1 MSEKKFLDVLDPR
14 RFYLLLKRDLVLG
27 FRGLLVMIASV
38 GGAVFTLSVLY
49 MLFGKRDTEF
59 YSGFFGMLLFLG
71 GYIYTGSVFRELHQ
85 SGTGPHYLTLPGT
98 TLEKLASKLLTSSV
112 GYAAA
117 VLIILMAAAGVS
129 ELANRLLFGAGHGM
143 FNPFDAQVY
152 RSIAV
157 YLVTSSVFLLGSVWF
172 KKLAFIKTVFS
183 VSVLFIALT
192 VVMGVVLR
200 LLYAEISNSAFIPPE
215 NPELFG
221 RFFAKAIPE
230 QSSLAVM
237 WRNGVIPTVL
247 NVIFYGVMPAAC
259 WLIAYLRL
267 SETEA

>member
-1 MSEKKFLDVLDPR
+1 MGEKKILDVFDPR
-14 RFYLLLKRDLVLG
+14 RLFLLLKRDLVLG
-27 FRGLLVMIASV
+27 FRGLLVMIATV
-38 GGAVFTLSVLY
+38 GGAVFTLSVLS

-71 GYIYTGSVFRELHQ
+71 GYIYTSSIFRELHQ

-112 GYAAA
+112 GYAAG
-117 VLIILMAAAGVS
+117 VLIIICAAAGVS
-129 ELANRLLFGAGHGM
+129 ELANRVLFGAGHTM

-157 YLVTSSVFLLGSVWF
+157 YLVTSAVFLLGSVWF
-172 KKLAFIKTVFS
+172 KKLAFIKTALS

-192 VVMGVVLR
+192 IVMGVVLR
-200 LLYAEISNSAFIPPE
+200 LLYVEISNSAFIPPE

-221 RFFAKAIPE
+221 RFFARTIPE
-230 QSSLAVM
+230 QSSLVAM
-237 WRNGVIPTVL
+237 WKSGVIPTVL
-247 NVIFYGVMPAAC
+247 KVLFYGIMPAAC
-259 WLIAYLRL
+259 WLISYLRL

>member
-1 MSEKKFLDVLDPR
+1 MSNGKLLDVFDPR
-14 RFYLLLKRDLVLG
+14 RLFLLLKRDLVLG
-27 FRGLLVMIASV
+27 FRGLLVMIATV
-38 GGAVFTLSVLY
+38 GGAVFTLSVLS

-59 YSGFFGMLLFLG
+59 YSGFFGLLLFLG
-71 GYIYTGSVFRELHQ
+71 GYIYTSSIFRELHQ

-98 TLEKLASKLLTSSV
+98 TLEKFASKLLTSSV
-112 GYAAA
+112 GYAAG
-117 VLIILMAAAGVS
+117 VLIIISAAAGVS
-129 ELANRLLFGAGHGM
+129 ELANRVLFGAGHAM

-157 YLVTSSVFLLGSVWF
+157 YLVTSAVFLLGSVWF
-172 KKLAFIKTVFS
+172 KKLAFIKTALS
-183 VSVLFIALT
+183 VSVLFIVLT

-200 LLYAEISNSAFIPPE
+200 LLFADVTGGAYAPPPT
-215 NPELFG
+215 PELFG

-230 QSSLAVM
+230 QSSLAAM

-247 NVIFYGVMPAAC
+247 DVLFYGVMPAAC
-259 WLIAYLRL
+259 WLISYLRL